1 MTERDFPPDLFSNP
15 PGADRGI
22 RALHE
27 IFIRSG
33 SRYTLPEFS
42 ASLMRGLKSSTD
54 PDLALTGFLRFVG
67 TAFGGAGLFNDIL
80 GYPAYGDLL
89 FSLLGY
95 SRYFADVL
103 VREPELF
110 RWLTSAGVLTS
121 PVTSGGLIPEIER
134 VLDMFRRPEKRLDAL
149 KRLHRREL
157 LRIGAQDILGMAD
170 LPSAAAQLSALAG
183 AVVDAALRIS
193 VDQAGE
199 PAGERPL
206 DRFCV
211 IGLGKLGGNE
221 LNYSSDIDIIFV
233 FGDPPAEGEGGASGA
248 DAYYNRLAARLVRN
262 LSQPSSEGYLY
273 RVDTRLR
280 PNSGAGPLALSMES
294 YLAHYESRGEI
305 WERQMLI
312 KARPVAGDAALGAE
326 FLRNLEPFVYP
337 RSLAEHPAASVARIK
352 SRIEADVA
360 GEPNIKLMAGGIRDI
375 EFIAQTLQL
384 ISGGTTRDV
393 REANTL
399 RALSALHAQNLLAAE
414 ELAVLRDAYILY
426 RTIEHRLQMMLNT
439 QTHTIPSDGR
449 AFEVLARRT
458 GLSGAVELRRT
469 LDANLAAVRKIFV
482 QVLGAG
488 SSGSGGGIA
497 EVIAGALDEQSLARG
512 VLEMGFHDG
521 GRAARN
527 IRLLA
532 RGGAP
537 AGIPPSDPH
546 AREALASVAAPLF
559 EAIRATP
566 DPDLTLMSLTLLAT
580 AQPLPHLLYEQLGES
595 GFRKLVIAVCAVSPR
610 FARELGRQPLL
621 LELVS
626 SGSGGLDSPGEL
638 PPPSPDAAAAFKS
651 RNELMAGLRHLLGF
665 TDYDSLTAEVSAI
678 AAAVVRGSYAAARKG
693 GKKSR
698 PPLAVFALGKFGTGE
713 LAFDADLD
721 LLFVAGDAGDSVR
734 PVQEQMAARVLA
746 GVTASPSGERMYE
759 ADVRLRP
766 EGKSAPLVVE
776 AASYAKYIATR
787 ASLWERQSLTRL
799 RFVAGDGAV
808 GGYVSSLVDAWVYG
822 APLPAG
828 WGEEIVAM
836 RRAMETRSRT
846 RGVNFAEL
854 KLGAGGMADLEFI
867 VQMLQ
872 LRFGGSN
879 PELRGGRVGA
889 ILKHAWF
896 PPEMPGDRAFLASA
910 YAMYRR
916 LELLMRI
923 GLEERGSVLPSGE
936 KLERLARL
944 YDGSSG
950 PALESR
956 VKATMKRVRLEFLE
970 IASFL
975 GRPHT
980 PAAEGER

>member
-1 MTERDFPPDLFSNP
+1 MTERDFPPEFFSNP
-15 PGADRGI
+15 SGADRGI

-33 SRYTLPEFS
+33 SRYTLPDFS
-42 ASLMRGLKSSTD
+42 ASLVRGLKCSTD

-103 VREPELF
+103 VREPGLF
-110 RWLTSAGVLTS
+110 RWLTSAGVLSS
-121 PVTSGGLIPEIER
+121 PVTSGGLLPEIER

-157 LRIGAQDILGMAD
+157 LRIGARDILGIAD
-170 LPSAAAQLSALAG
+170 LPSSAAQLSALAG
-183 AVVDAALRIS
+183 AVVDAALRIT

-199 PAGERPL
+199 AHGERPPG
-206 DRFCV
+206 RFCI
-211 IGLGKLGGNE
+211 IGLGKLGGDE

-233 FGDPPAEGEGGASGA
+233 YEDPPAGAENGAPGA
-248 DAYYNRLAARLVRN
+248 DAYFNRLAARLVRN
-262 LSQPSSEGYLY
+262 LSQPSSEGHLY

-280 PNSGAGPLALSMES
+280 PNAGAGPLALSMEA
-294 YLAHYESRGEI
+294 YLAHYESRGEL

-312 KARPVAGDAALGAE
+312 KARPLAGDAGLGSE
-326 FLRNLEPFVYP
+326 FVRRIEPFVYP

-352 SRIEADVA
+352 SRIEAAVA

-375 EFIAQTLQL
+375 EFIVQTLQL
-384 ISGGTTRDV
+384 ISGGVNREV
-393 REANTL
+393 REVNTL
-399 RALSALHAQNLLAAE
+399 RALSALHAQNLVAAE
-414 ELAVLRDAYILY
+414 ELAVLRDAYVFY

-439 QTHTIPSDGR
+439 QTHTIPSGSR

-458 GLSGAVELRRT
+458 GFSGGAEFRRA
-469 LDANLAAVRKIFV
+469 LDANLAAVRKIFGH
-482 QVLGAG
+482 VLGAG
-488 SSGSGGGIA
+488 TGESGVGIA
-497 EVIAGALDEQSLARG
+497 GVIAGALDEQSLARA
-512 VLEMGFHDG
+512 VREMGFHDG
-521 GRAARN
+521 GRAAQN

-537 AGIPPSDPH
+537 AGIPPSDLR
-546 AREALASVAAPLF
+546 ARETLSSVAAPLF
-559 EAIRATP
+559 EGIGATP
-566 DPDLTLMSLTLLAT
+566 DPDLTLTSLTLLAT
-580 AQPLPHLLYEQLGES
+580 AQPLPHLLYEQLGDP
-595 GFRKLVIAVCAVSPR
+595 GFRKFVIAVCAVSPR

-621 LELVS
+621 LELIS
-626 SGSGGLDSPGEL
+626 SEQEGLDAPGAL
-638 PPPSPDAAAAFKS
+638 APPSPEAAAGFKT
-651 RNELMAGLRHLLGF
+651 RNELMAGLRHVLGF
-665 TDYDSLTAEVSAI
+665 TDYDALTGEFSAI
-678 AAAVVRGSYAAARKG
+678 ATAVVAGAYAAARRG
-693 GKKSR
+693 RKKSF
-698 PPLAVFALGKFGTGE
+698 PPLAVFALGKFGTEE

-721 LLFVAGDAGDSVR
+721 LLFVSGDGGDSAR
-734 PVQEQMAARVLA
+734 PLQEEMAARILA

-766 EGKSAPLVVE
+766 EGKSAPLVVD
-776 AASYAKYIATR
+776 AASYARYIATR

-808 GGYVSSLVDAWVYG
+808 GGYVSSLVASWVYG
-822 APLPAG
+822 APFPAG

-846 RGVNFAEL
+846 RGGDFADL
-854 KLGAGGMADLEFI
+854 KLGSGGMADLEFI
-867 VQMLQ
+867 VQMVQ
-872 LRFGGSN
+872 LAFGGTH
-879 PELRGGRVGA
+879 PELRGERVGA
-889 ILKHAWF
+889 VLKHGWF
-896 PPEMPGDRAFLASA
+896 PPGMPGDRAFLASA

-923 GLEERGSVLPSGE
+923 GLEERGSVFPSGE

-956 VKATMKRVRLEFLE
+956 VKTAMKRVRLEFLE
-970 IASFL
+970 IAGFL
-975 GRPHT
+975 GSVRS
-980 PAAEGER
+980 PAAEGEP

>member
-1 MTERDFPPDLFSNP
+1 MTERDFPPDFFSNP
-15 PGADRGI
+15 AGADRGI

-42 ASLMRGLKSSTD
+42 ASLLRGLKSSTD

-121 PVTSGGLIPEIER
+121 PVTSAGLLPEIER

-199 PAGERPL
+199 PVGDRPL
-206 DRFCV
+206 ERFCV

-233 FGDPPAEGEGGASGA
+233 FGDPPADGESGASGA

-262 LSQPSSEGYLY
+262 LSQPSSEGHLY

-280 PNSGAGPLALSMES
+280 PNAGAGPLALSMET
-294 YLAHYESRGEI
+294 YLAHYESRGEL

-312 KARPVAGDAALGAE
+312 KARPVAGDVALGTE
-326 FLRNLEPFVYP
+326 FLKNLEPFVYP

-352 SRIEADVA
+352 SRIEA
-360 GEPNIKLMAGGIRDI
+360 ELMAGGIRDI

-384 ISGGTTRDV
+384 ISGGTTREV

-399 RALSALHAQNLLAAE
+399 GALSALHAQNLLAAE
-414 ELAVLRDAYILY
+414 ELAVLHDAYILY

-458 GLSGAVELRRT
+458 GLSGAAELRRA

-488 SSGSGGGIA
+488 PSGSGGGIA
-497 EVIAGALDEQSLARG
+497 EVIAGALDEQSLVRAVRD
-512 VLEMGFHDG
+512 MGFHDAA
-521 GRAARN
+521 RAAQN

-537 AGIPPSDPH
+537 AGIPPSDLR
-546 AREALASVAAPLF
+546 ARGALASVAPLLF
-559 EAIRATP
+559 DGISTTP

-580 AQPLPHLLYEQLGES
+580 AQPLPHLLYEQLGDS
-595 GFRKLVIAVCAVSPR
+595 GFRKFVITLCAVSPR

-626 SGSGGLDSPGEL
+626 SEREGLDSPGEL
-638 PPPSPDAAAAFKS
+638 TPPSPDAAAAFKS
-651 RNELMAGLRHLLGF
+651 RNELMAGLRHVLGF
-665 TDYDSLTAEVSAI
+665 TDYDSLTAEISAI
-678 AAAVVRGSYAAARKG
+678 ASAVVAGSYAAARKR
-693 GKKSR
+693 GKKSL
-698 PPLAVFALGKFGTGE
+698 PPLAVFALGKFGTEE

-734 PVQEQMAARVLA
+734 PLQEQMAERVLA

-776 AASYAKYIATR
+776 AASYAKYISTR

-822 APLPAG
+822 ASFPAG

-836 RRAMETRSRT
+836 RRAMETRSRI
-846 RGVNFAEL
+846 RGGDFADL

-867 VQMLQ
+867 VQMVQ

-896 PPEMPGDRAFLASA
+896 PPGMPGERAFLASA

-975 GRPHT
+975 GRPLT
-980 PAAEGER
+980 PAAAGER